1 MCSGEKERERE
12 SVRVFAKAVGVS
24 FQLLLVLSA
33 LLQNPPLTESERESE
48 REAQSQRKLEM
59 FPG

>member
-1 MCSGEKERERE
+1 M
-12 SVRVFAKAVGVS
+12 RVFAKAVGVS

-33 LLQNPPLTESERESE
+33 LLQNPPLTESERE
-48 REAQSQRKLEM
+48 AQSQRKLEM